1 LVSTQKALTKREFS
15 SLAVISLAVAN
26 AMMLVKNHLPEFD
39 IEILQKDFIVDDAG
53 REVLVESAYETTQHF
68 VSLYDFS
75 ILPESDDNASLVAL

>member
-15 SLAVISLAVAN
+15 SSAVISLAVAN

-68 VSLYDFS
+68 VSLYNFS
-75 ILPESDDNASLVAL
+75 ILPESNDNASLVAL

>member
-1 LVSTQKALTKREFS
+1 M
-15 SLAVISLAVAN
+15 ISLAVAN

-53 REVLVESAYETTQHF
+53 REALVESAYETTQHF

-75 ILPESDDNASLVAL
+75 ILLESDDNASLIAL